1 MVRQWRYSRSG
12 RSPARGGSTPARTSS
27 RRRPA
32 WPRSPCSWGRG
43 IVAVLIGAVSG
54 GWAGGRIS
62 GRVPAAAVLAVAIT
76 GGLGLT
82 VFYAHRYWRFVP

>member
-1 MVRQWRYSRSG
+1 M
-12 RSPARGGSTPARTSS
+12 
-27 RRRPA
+27 
-32 WPRSPCSWGRG
+32 
-43 IVAVLIGAVSG
+43 AVLIGAVSG